1 MPKGDHVISA
11 SVCMFVVS
19 ALRFQFDYFA
29 SIAVFRVNPSALLQR
44 NFTQLEFSNCTKW
57 KSWKTLWSKLICNVQ
72 RNTIKFGLVNIVIF
86 SLASIISV

>member
-44 NFTQLEFSNCTKW
+44 NFTQLEFSNCTK
-57 KSWKTLWSKLICNVQ
+57 
-72 RNTIKFGLVNIVIF
+72 
-86 SLASIISV
+86 

>member
-29 SIAVFRVNPSALLQR
+29 SIAVFRVIRAPYYSEISLNWNLAIALSENHERHYEVNL
-44 NFTQLEFSNCTKW
+44 FVMCKEIQLN
-57 KSWKTLWSKLICNVQ
+57 
-72 RNTIKFGLVNIVIF
+72 
-86 SLASIISV
+86 SVW